1 VVDISFLLGL
11 AQASEGSQCRQEKS
25 RYNEPDFNHK
35 PSARRCHW
43 RAFLFGEHY
52 MPSFDV
58 VSELDKHEVTNAVEN
73 AVKELDRRY
82 DLKGKG
88 SFEFKEKDLTVNLT
102 AEAEFQLEAM
112 IEILKLALVKRK
124 IDVQC
129 LEVKDAYASGKLM
142 KQEAVLKEGI
152 DKELAKKIVAHIKDA
167 KLKVQAAIQGEQV
180 RVTGKKRD
188 DLQEAIAALR
198 GKEFGMP
205 LQFNNFRD

>member
-1 VVDISFLLGL
+1 
-11 AQASEGSQCRQEKS
+11 
-25 RYNEPDFNHK
+25 
-35 PSARRCHW
+35 
-43 RAFLFGEHY
+43 

-88 SFEFKEKDLTVNLT
+88 SFEFKEKELTVNLT

-112 IEILKLALVKRK
+112 IDILKLALVKRK

-129 LEVKDAYASGKLM
+129 LEVKDAFASGKLM

-152 DKELAKKIVAHIKDA
+152 DKELAKKIVAHVKDA

-180 RVTGKKRD
+180 RITGKKRD
-188 DLQEAIAALR
+188 DLQEAIAVLR
-198 GKEFGMP
+198 AKEFGMP

>member
-1 VVDISFLLGL
+1 M
-11 AQASEGSQCRQEKS
+11 EKT
-25 RYNEPDFNHK
+25 RYNEPDFNRK
-35 PSARRCHW
+35 PSALHRYRARLLLERLHAVVRRGIRTGQTRSHQ
-43 RAFLFGEHY
+43 R
-52 MPSFDV
+52 
-58 VSELDKHEVTNAVEN
+58 VEN

-88 SFEFKEKDLTVNLT
+88 TFEFKEKDLTVNLT
-102 AEAEFQLEAM
+102 AEADFQLEAM

-152 DKELAKKIVAHIKDA
+152 DKELAKKIVAHVKDA

-180 RVTGKKRD
+180 RITGKKRD

-198 GKEFGMP
+198 AKSFDMP

>member
-1 VVDISFLLGL
+1 
-11 AQASEGSQCRQEKS
+11 
-25 RYNEPDFNHK
+25 
-35 PSARRCHW
+35 
-43 RAFLFGEHY
+43 

-58 VSELDKHEVTNAVEN
+58 VSELDKHEVTNAVDN
-73 AVKELDRRY
+73 AIKDLDRRY
-82 DLKGKG
+82 DLRGKG
-88 SFEFKEKDLTVNLT
+88 TFEFKEKTVTLT
-102 AEAEFQLEAM
+102 AEAEFQLEQM

-129 LEVKDAYASGKLM
+129 LEVKDHYASGKVV
-142 KQEAVLKEGI
+142 KQEVVLREGI
-152 DKELAKKIVAHIKDA
+152 DKELAKKIVALIKDA

-205 LQFNNFRD
+205 LQYNNFRD